1 MKIELPGDGSVN
13 ALYVLRKAGYAYFVD
28 PVTHEGSY
36 VLRLTGGF
44 YPRFHLY
51 LKETTG
57 KVTLDLHLDQK
68 KPSYGTN
75 NAHNGEYDGP
85 TVEKECK
92 RLKSWIDAAIHEE
105 LDKVVPIPSKPI
117 KKWSDWF
124 FGQ

>member
-28 PVTHEGSY
+28 PVTREASY
-36 VLRLTGGF
+36 VLRLTGGY

-51 LKETTG
+51 LKETPG

-68 KPSYGTN
+68 KPSYGDN

-85 TVEKECK
+85 VVEKECV
-92 RLKSWIDAAIHEE
+92 RIKSWINAAIREKI
-105 LDKVVPIPSKPI
+105 DTPVPEQPKPI
-117 KKWSDWF
+117 KKWSEWF
-124 FGQ
+124 FGR